1 MYFFA
6 EKKNTIMVHLICP
19 TMKKARAHYLES
31 FEISR
36 NDNNKV
42 PTVEDFIEKLKRY
55 RKCPSPLEGQHYE
68 FAFKGTN
75 PYMYNDQN
83 KKVILGADGV
93 PEGSNGGMAKA
104 MAKMY
109 NFSFNF
115 TIYTFPGTI
124 NETSGTATS
133 AYADVNNI
141 SL

>member
-1 MYFFA
+1 
-6 EKKNTIMVHLICP
+6 MVHLICP
-19 TMKKARAHYLES
+19 TMKKSRAHYLES

-42 PTVEDFIEKLKRY
+42 PTVEDFIGKLKRF

-83 KKVILGADGV
+83 KKVIMGDNGLPA
-93 PEGSNGGMAKA
+93 GSNGGMASA
-104 MAKMY
+104 MARMY
-109 NFSFNF
+109 KFSFNY
-115 TIYTFPGTI
+115 TIYTFPGSI
-124 NETSGTATS
+124 NETSGKATHGFG
-133 AYADVNNI
+133 AVNNT